1 MPDLLADALGES
13 LELGPYFTDVDR
25 RFWQMRGPGF
35 WKLERQQSFREPG
48 YGSWDAFDSGDWEKA
63 LALLEAE
70 RGRLVDYHRRAAA
83 AGFGTYRV
91 RVVAEPLTPYLQ
103 WELHALKIRDEC
115 GGPIR
120 ILQADAIT
128 AYEDTGPLPEIYTL
142 DTSVMY
148 QAIYDETG
156 TLASAVRYDAPD
168 LVIACQAFIQ
178 SLYDAGEPIADY
190 YQRAVASLPPPT

>member
-1 MPDLLADALGES
+1 MPDLLAGAVGER
-13 LELGPYFTDVDR
+13 LELGPYFTDADR
-25 RFWQMRGPGF
+25 RFWRMRGPGF

-48 YGSWDAFDSGDWEKA
+48 YDSWDAFDAGDWEKA
-63 LALLEAE
+63 LALLDAE
-70 RGRLVDYHRRAAA
+70 RSRLVDYHRRAAT
-83 AGFGTYRV
+83 AGFGIYRV

-120 ILQADAIT
+120 ILEADAVA

-156 TLASAVRYDAPD
+156 TLASAVRYEAPD
-168 LVIACQAFIQ
+168 LVIACQSFIQ

-190 YQRAVASLPPPT
+190 FHRAVASLPPPT